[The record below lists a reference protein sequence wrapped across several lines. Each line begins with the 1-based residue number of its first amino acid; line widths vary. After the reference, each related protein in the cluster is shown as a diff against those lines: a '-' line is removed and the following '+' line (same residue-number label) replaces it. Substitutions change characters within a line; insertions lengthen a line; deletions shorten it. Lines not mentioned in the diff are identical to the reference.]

1 MLSNGYFLSILF
13 FFFEK
18 KEKYRKWGKI
28 YKENFLAPFKIIIFI
43 IIVFISGRKKNYLT
57 T

>member
-1 MLSNGYFLSILF
+1 MAISFLYY

-43 IIVFISGRKKNYLT
+43 IIVFISGRKKNI
-57 T
+57 